1 MKKRSFYDTNHLYGR
16 IFTLAAILL
25 ILAVPVIMAIVL
37 KAAPDFKVLVTGVLT
52 LYVFLIGGIVE
63 VITYAP
69 ILGTN
74 GTYLGFITGNLAN
87 LKVPCAVN
95 AREAAG
101 VKNGSQE
108 GEIVST
114 VSIAASTITTTIIIA
129 IGVALLVPLT
139 PVLESET
146 LAPALHTAFAALFG
160 GLAYK
165 YFVKDLKLVPVP
177 LGLAAWLSFTLHLG
191 SSLLIPICSVVAIV
205 YAYVIFRLAKKK
217 EGVQFKK

>member
-1 MKKRSFYDTNHLYGR
+1 MRKNKQRSFYDTNHLYGR

-37 KAAPDFKVLVTGVLT
+37 KTAPDFKVLVTGVLT

-139 PVLESET
+139 PVLESTT
-146 LAPALHTAFAALFG
+146 LAPAFHTAFAALFG

-177 LGLAAWLSFTLHLG
+177 LALALILSATLHLG

-205 YAYVIFRLAKKK
+205 YAVVIFKLTNKKNK
-217 EGVQFKK
+217 AL

>member
-1 MKKRSFYDTNHLYGR
+1 MKKNRSFYDTNHFYGR
-16 IFTLAAILL
+16 LFTVVAIIL

-37 KAAPDFKVLVTGVLT
+37 KTAPDFKVLVTGVLT

-101 VKNGSQE
+101 VSNGSPE

-139 PVLESET
+139 PVLESEA
-146 LAPALHTAFAALFG
+146 LAPAFHTAFAALFG

-177 LGLAAWLSFTLHLG
+177 LGLAALLSFTLHLG

-205 YAYVIFRLAKKK
+205 YAVAIYKLTNKKK
-217 EGVQFKK
+217 A

>member
-1 MKKRSFYDTNHLYGR
+1 MKKNRSFYDTNHFYGR
-16 IFTLAAILL
+16 LFTLAAIIL

-37 KAAPDFKVLVTGVLT
+37 KTAPDFKVLVTGVLT

-101 VKNGSQE
+101 VSNGSQE

-139 PVLESET
+139 PVLESEA
-146 LAPALHTAFAALFG
+146 LAPAFHTAFAALFG

-177 LGLAAWLSFTLHLG
+177 LGLAALLSFTLHLG

-205 YAYVIFRLAKKK
+205 YAVAIYKLTNKKK
-217 EGVQFKK
+217 A

>member
-1 MKKRSFYDTNHLYGR
+1 MKKRSFSDTNHFIGR
-16 IFTLAAILL
+16 VFTAAAIGI
-25 ILAVPVIMAIVL
+25 ILAVPIIMAIVL
-37 KAAPDFKVLVTGVLT
+37 KTAPDFKVLVTGVLT
-52 LYVFLIGGIVE
+52 LFVFLIGGVVE

-146 LAPALHTAFAALFG
+146 LAPAFHTAFAALFG

-177 LGLAAWLSFTLHLG
+177 LGLAAILAATLHLG
-191 SSLLIPICSVVAIV
+191 SSLLIPICSVVAII
-205 YAYVIFRLAKKK
+205 YAFAIFKLTKKRQK
-217 EGVQFKK
+217 M

>member
-1 MKKRSFYDTNHLYGR
+1 MKKNRSFYDTNHFYGR
-16 IFTLAAILL
+16 LFTVAAIIL

-37 KAAPDFKVLVTGVLT
+37 KTAPDFKVLVTGVLT

-101 VKNGSQE
+101 VSNGSPE

-139 PVLESET
+139 PVLESEA
-146 LAPALHTAFAALFG
+146 LAPAFHTAFAALFG

-177 LGLAAWLSFTLHLG
+177 LGLAALLSFTLHLG

-205 YAYVIFRLAKKK
+205 YAVAIYKLTSKKNK
-217 EGVQFKK
+217 AL

>member
-1 MKKRSFYDTNHLYGR
+1 MKKRSFSDTNHFIGR
-16 IFTLAAILL
+16 VFTAAAIGI

-37 KAAPDFKVLVTGVLT
+37 KTAPDFKVLVTGVLT
-52 LYVFLIGGIVE
+52 LFVFLIGGVVE

-139 PVLESET
+139 PVLESKA
-146 LAPALHTAFAALFG
+146 LAPAFHTAFAALFG

-177 LGLAAWLSFTLHLG
+177 LGLAALLAFTLHLG

-205 YAYVIFRLAKKK
+205 YAYVIFRFTKKRQK
-217 EGVQFKK
+217 

>member
-1 MKKRSFYDTNHLYGR
+1 MKKEKKIRSFYDTNHLYGR
-16 IFTLAAILL
+16 IFTVAAILL
-25 ILAVPVIMAIVL
+25 ILAVPAIMAIVL
-37 KAAPDFKVLVTGVLT
+37 KTAPDFKVLVTGVLT

-101 VKNGSQE
+101 VKNGSPE

-114 VSIAASTITTTIIIA
+114 VSIAAKIFFAIIDLLSHEDGILFIKTII
-129 IGVALLVPLT
+129 P
-139 PVLESET
+139 
-146 LAPALHTAFAALFG
+146 
-160 GLAYK
+160 
-165 YFVKDLKLVPVP
+165 
-177 LGLAAWLSFTLHLG
+177 
-191 SSLLIPICSVVAIV
+191 
-205 YAYVIFRLAKKK
+205 
-217 EGVQFKK
+217 